1 MGGEFCSDTLV
12 SAPDA
17 RAYFLL
23 LREKKV
29 AKEKATPGSAPGK
42 PGSLRYSSG
51 RASRMNSPAA
61 QTMRSDC
68 PRPACVAQRLSRGP
82 ERRLGSTC
90 KREIDLLRSTA
101 KKGQKSKRNPF
112 SPGGFTGPLERCRAT
127 QGFADQ
133 GRALSEGQRPE
144 LRSPRETR
152 VAQGTRQS
160 RAPTQGR
167 LFFAYFLLATQKKV
181 MPPVNG
187 GKQCFRK
194 HSTTS
199 QAALRTSTNTINHAK
214 NPLQPSNYSTI
225 ISPFP
230 DRPHPPVARLKD
242 TK

>member
-1 MGGEFCSDTLV
+1 MGGYFFGEEVMGGSFFGFGGFSEALV

-23 LREKKV
+23 LRQKKV
-29 AKEKATPGSAPGK
+29 AKEKATPGSAPFGFLALLGR
-42 PGSLRYSSG
+42 PGGLL
-51 RASRMNSPAA
+51 NSPAA
-61 QTMRSDC
+61 QTTQAED

-181 MPPVNG
+181 MPRVRRG
-187 GKQCFRK
+187 TQR
-194 HSTTS
+194 
-199 QAALRTSTNTINHAK
+199 
-214 NPLQPSNYSTI
+214 
-225 ISPFP
+225 
-230 DRPHPPVARLKD
+230 
-242 TK
+242 